1 MKYTPV
7 PFDVNL
13 RPEGFLVDVD
23 SLFAALAKLQDRRD
37 ARGLRYA
44 LVTVLVF
51 IILAKLAGEDH
62 LRGIAQWVQL
72 RKEALA
78 EALGLAKPQAP
89 HATTYSRVLRWAV
102 DIEELEQVVSQFF
115 AAQPQTGQSVVVNLD
130 GKTLRGTI
138 PAGQT
143 KGVHLLAAYLP
154 QEGWVLLQ
162 VEVGSWENE
171 IPAAMRILQQLDL
184 RGKIVTGDALLTQR
198 ELSTQIVEA
207 GGEYVWR
214 VKGNQARLKED
225 IEVLFAPES
234 CMPGFS
240 PSHKDFRTAI
250 TRDKGHGRLERR
262 TLTASSLLKGYVSW
276 PYAEQVFR
284 LERRFRRIGDG
295 KLMEETTYG
304 VTSLTA
310 TEASSERLLH
320 LARAHWGIENGLHY
334 RRDET
339 FREDRCRLKG
349 QGAQAMAAIN
359 NLVLGLLRNR
369 STEYIPDARRYYAA
383 HLEEAV
389 ALVLRSP
396 APGAPG

>member
-1 MKYTPV
+1 MKYTPLS
-7 PFDVNL
+7 FDVNL
-13 RPEGFLVDVD
+13 RPEGFVVDLD
-23 SLFAALAKLQDRRD
+23 SLFAALSRLRDRRD

-51 IILAKLAGEDH
+51 IVLAKLAGEDH

-72 RKEALA
+72 RKEVLA

-102 DIEELEQVVSQFF
+102 DIDELEQVVSQFF
-115 AAQPQTGQSVVVNLD
+115 SAQAKAGQSVVLNLD

-154 QEGWVLLQ
+154 EEGWVLLQ
-162 VEVGSWENE
+162 IEVSSWENE
-171 IPAAMRILQQLDL
+171 IPAAQRILRQLDL

-198 ELSTQIVEA
+198 ELSIQIVEA
-207 GGEYVWR
+207 GGSYVWP
-214 VKGNQARLKED
+214 VKENQGRLKED

-234 CMPGFS
+234 CVPGFS
-240 PSHKDFRTAI
+240 PSHKDFQTA
-250 TRDKGHGRLERR
+250 TRREKGHGRLEWR
-262 TLTASSLLKGYVSW
+262 TLTTSSLLKGYVDW

-284 LERRFRRIGDG
+284 LERRFLRLQDG
-295 KLMEETTYG
+295 KQLEDTSYG
-304 VTSLTA
+304 VTNLTA
-310 TEASSERLLH
+310 AEANPERLLY
-320 LARAHWGIENGLHY
+320 LTRAHWGIENGLHY

-339 FREDRCRLKG
+339 LREDRCRLKG
-349 QGAQAMAAIN
+349 QGAQAMAAMN
-359 NLVLGLLRNR
+359 NLILGLLRNHR
-369 STEYIPDARRYYAA
+369 TDYLPDARRYYAA

-389 ALVLRSP
+389 ALVTRSP
-396 APGAPG
+396 APA